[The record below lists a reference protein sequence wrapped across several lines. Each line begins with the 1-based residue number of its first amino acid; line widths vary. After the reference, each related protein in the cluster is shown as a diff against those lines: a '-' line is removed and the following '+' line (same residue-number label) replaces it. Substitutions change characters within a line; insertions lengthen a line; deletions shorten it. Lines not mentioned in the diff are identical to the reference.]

1 MSISRTESLSIYAT
15 PDRIH
20 IRGDLDQDMR
30 LLADLPWR
38 SLPVRPS
45 ARGIDLLNIAAGV
58 YAADRAVKRKACA
71 GNDIRI
77 RSFCLCFAVQD
88 FAFWQRA
95 DITDVIEEILSFLS
109 DENWTVTFEQAPAV
123 SAPNQVGLD
132 FPLPKKPRR
141 LALYS
146 GGLDS
151 AAGLANRLL
160 TGVNDYLLVTVGHQ
174 SGLRRRCVDQIQ
186 QLSQLTGSPR
196 QLHSTLIAHLIGGS
210 ASKRMRQQE
219 GSQRSRAFLFCAAAA
234 VAAQTCE
241 IEEIEIFENGV
252 GAINLPLM
260 PGMLIGGLATR
271 GAHPTFLKLMSQ
283 LASAV
288 AEKPVRYSLPFATW
302 TKAEMLGPL
311 KKCGLDRWA
320 QLSRSC
326 VHTSWRQRNATHC
339 GQCPGCIERRQ
350 AFAAASIFEATGD
363 QYSVELVAG
372 QSPTQINAA
381 YLRCYLDDAEAWL
394 SQDAAV
400 RRRLHWH
407 LSGTHVPPDQH
418 APIAALQYRHAK
430 EVVSTL
436 GHLSAQRFEKA
447 LA

>member
-1 MSISRTESLSIYAT
+1 MSTSRAKSLFIHST

-20 IRGDLDQDMR
+20 IRGELEQDLQ
-30 LLADLPWR
+30 LLADVPWR
-38 SLPVRPS
+38 SLPARPS

-71 GNDIRI
+71 GNDIGI
-77 RSFCLCFAVQD
+77 RSFRLCFAVQD

-95 DITDVIEEILSFLS
+95 DITDVIEETLSFLS
-109 DENWTVTFEQAPAV
+109 DENWTVTFEQALAM
-123 SAPNQVGLD
+123 SAPQQVALD
-132 FPLPKKPRR
+132 LPLTQKPRR

-151 AAGLANRLL
+151 AAGLANRVL

-174 SGLRRRCVDQIQ
+174 SGLRRRCVEQIR
-186 QLSQLTGSPR
+186 QLSQLTASPQ
-196 QLHSTLIAHLIGGS
+196 QLHLTLIAHLIGGS

-271 GAHPTFLKLMSQ
+271 GAHPTFLKLMAQ

-288 AEKPVRYSLPFATW
+288 AENPVRYTLPFVAS

-311 KKCGLDRWA
+311 KKCGLENWA

-326 VHTSWRQRNATHC
+326 VHTSWRERNATHC

-350 AFAAASIFEATGD
+350 AFAAASISEPTVG
-363 QYSVELVAG
+363 QYSLELAAG
-372 QSPTQINAA
+372 QLLTPINAA
-381 YLRCYLDDAEAWL
+381 YLRCYLDDAAAWL
-394 SQDAAV
+394 SDDAAV

-436 GHLSAQRFEKA
+436 GHLSAERFEKS